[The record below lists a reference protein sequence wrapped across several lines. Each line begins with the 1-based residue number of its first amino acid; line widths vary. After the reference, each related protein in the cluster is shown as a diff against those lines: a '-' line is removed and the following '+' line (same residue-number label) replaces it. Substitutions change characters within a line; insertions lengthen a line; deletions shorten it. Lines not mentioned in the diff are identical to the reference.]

1 MNTNIQSD
9 IAAARAKLDAVSAEL
24 RALEERAKQE
34 ATKPWEPKGGNFF
47 ISAPGRVDERLLRK
61 PPSATETSAILAGS
75 LYPTREAAESALLY
89 VTFFKRLC
97 CLAQELN
104 PSGKVGGSFYLLPG
118 GSEDCIWSAHCTS
131 GPSMRTVDCLFQTKA
146 AAEKAAEILN
156 RDKWVTPSL

>member
-34 ATKPWEPKGGNFF
+34 ATKPWEPKGGMHYLSSN
-47 ISAPGRVDERLLRK
+47 GRVCTSGVRSEVTWRK
-61 PPSATETSAILAGS
+61 AGTE
-75 LYPTREAAESALLY
+75 YPTREAAESALPY

-104 PSGKVGGSFYLLPG
+104 PSGKVGGRYWLSPYRG
-118 GSEDCIWSAHCTS
+118 VWEAAHWQNNHRDATCVFETEE
-131 GPSMRTVDCLFQTKA
+131 A
-146 AAEKAAEILN
+146 AKRAAEILN
-156 RDKWVTPSL
+156 RDAWKVPSL